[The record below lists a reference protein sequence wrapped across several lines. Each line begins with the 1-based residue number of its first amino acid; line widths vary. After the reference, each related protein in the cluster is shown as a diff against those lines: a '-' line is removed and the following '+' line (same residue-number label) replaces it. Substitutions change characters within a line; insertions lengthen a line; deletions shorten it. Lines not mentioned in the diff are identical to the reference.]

1 MKLIIDIP
9 DISYKWVKTVMNREG
24 AVLFDE
30 IYQAVGEGI
39 PLEDIKAE
47 IQGNYP
53 LYLCPNPYEQAIN
66 DVLQILDKH
75 IKENK
80 E

>member
-1 MKLIIDIP
+1 MELIDVKGLMQRVNLNYNNNQMISVSALKDIINTQP
-9 DISYKWVKTVMNREG
+9 KIS
-24 AVLFDE
+24 
-30 IYQAVGEGI
+30 
-39 PLEDIKAE
+39 LEDIKAE

-53 LYLCPNPYEQAIN
+53 LYLYPKPYEQAIN

-80 E
+80 Q